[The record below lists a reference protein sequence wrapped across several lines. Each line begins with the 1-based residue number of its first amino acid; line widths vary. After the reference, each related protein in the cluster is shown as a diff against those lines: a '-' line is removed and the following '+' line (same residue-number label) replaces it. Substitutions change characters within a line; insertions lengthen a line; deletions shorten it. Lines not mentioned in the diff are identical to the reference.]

1 MFIIGITGP
10 SGAGKTTAL
19 RVLEEMGGQVYD
31 CDAIYHELLASDGEL
46 LAEIEAAFPGAV
58 QDGTL
63 DRKALG
69 AKVFA
74 DPEGL
79 RRLTEITQPLVK
91 RRVLERI
98 RATDTT
104 SSVIRRAGDAGCHL
118 PLKGKALTP
127 VPAGSHPPSAIA
139 CCLLPVAS
147 EEASASGGRPMAAPT
162 GFAVGSDALI
172 APVIA
177 AGNDAAAGQRRRHQ
191 GMPPYEGFA
200 VIDAIGLFE
209 SGLGAEC
216 DLTAAVVADEETRVR
231 RLMARDGITEEYARS
246 RIAAQKPAAWFAER
260 ADLVLENNGSEAEF
274 AERCRRAF
282 AEKLQ
287 KGDFMREYTY
297 ISLLE
302 RPELE
307 REAAAW
313 FRDKWGVPEEAYL
326 ECMDA
331 YLSGETELGWYLCLK
346 RGGQGSGRP
355 APDDAAEEIVG
366 GLGVIEN
373 DFHDRKDLSPNVC
386 AVYTEPEHRGRGIAG
401 RLLNLAVEDLRAKG
415 ISPVYLVTDH
425 TGFYER
431 YGWEFFCHAQ
441 GDGEDHLTRL
451 YIHR

>member
-1 MFIIGITGP
+1 MYVIGITGP

-31 CDAIYHELLASDGEL
+31 CDAVYHEMLASDGEL

-58 QDGTL
+58 QDGAL

-69 AKVFA
+69 ARVFA

-98 RATDTT
+98 RAME
-104 SSVIRRAGDAGCHL
+104 R
-118 PLKGKALTP
+118 
-127 VPAGSHPPSAIA
+127 PAGS
-139 CCLLPVAS
+139 
-147 EEASASGGRPMAAPT
+147 
-162 GFAVGSDALI
+162 DARI

-191 GMPPYEGFA
+191 GMPPCEGFA

-216 DLTAAVVADEETRVR
+216 DLTVAVVADEETRVR
-231 RLMARDGITEEYARS
+231 RLMARDGITEKYARS
-246 RIAAQKPAAWFAER
+246 RIAAQKPAAWFAEW

-287 KGDFMREYTY
+287 KGNFMREYTF

-331 YLSGETELGWYLCLK
+331 CLSGETELGWYLCLHGE
-346 RGGQGSGRP
+346 R
-355 APDDAAEEIVG
+355 IVG